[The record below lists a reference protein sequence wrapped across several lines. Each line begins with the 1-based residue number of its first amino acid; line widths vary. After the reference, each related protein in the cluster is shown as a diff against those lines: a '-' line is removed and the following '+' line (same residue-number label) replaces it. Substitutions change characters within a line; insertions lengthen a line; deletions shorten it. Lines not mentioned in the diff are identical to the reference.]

1 MTESETPEAR
11 MLQPIRQATT
21 LALVPLWIIAVYALA
36 MMASAAA
43 TIALWIVCSF
53 FLFALLDP
61 LGERLKKKKWPTAI
75 TAIFLVLIATVA
87 VSILVYVLG
96 YLFSGVVVEL
106 NQSRK
111 LFYQLFNS
119 LNAKWNSWLSA
130 LPGIHP
136 AVADPNNEV
145 AKVELVQG
153 SPFGGEF
160 GATILHRL
168 GSAVTV
174 LTFALLVPILAFF
187 FLAERDAFGKTLSR
201 AFETPETGRQI
212 WRVMVES
219 IRAFFVGN
227 LILGVVTY
235 PLFVVLFYF
244 FSVPSTWTVAAL
256 ATVLNLVPFAGAVL
270 AGFLPAV
277 ALYSHTQVLGPTIGL
292 YSCCVAI
299 HFIIADFVTPKLLG
313 STVNINATTSTIAL
327 VAWGELWGPVGLI
340 LAIPI
345 TSVIKIFFE
354 HSGYHWMRWIAGLM
368 SEDADTALRA
378 PTLTRRR
385 LGQDSIG

>member
-1 MTESETPEAR
+1 MIEHENK
-11 MLQPIRQATT
+11 LQQIRQSIQ
-21 LALVPLWIIAVYALA
+21 LAIVPLWIIAIYSVGLIAA
-36 MMASAAA
+36 EAS

-61 LGERLKKKKWPTAI
+61 IGEKLKKRKWPTAL
-75 TAIFLVLIATVA
+75 TAVFLVLIATIV
-87 VSILVYVLG
+87 VSVLLYVL
-96 YLFSGVVVEL
+96 YSLFSGMVIEL

-119 LNAKWNSWLSA
+119 LNAKWNAWMSA

-136 AVADPNNEV
+136 AVADPNNEIS
-145 AKVELVQG
+145 KVELVQG

-160 GATILHRL
+160 GATLLHRL

-187 FLAERDAFGKTLSR
+187 FLAERDAFGRVFAR
-201 AFETPETGRQI
+201 AFESAETGRHI
-212 WRVMVES
+212 WRQIVDS
-219 IRAFFVGN
+219 TLAFFIGN
-227 LILGVVTY
+227 LILGLVTY
-235 PLFVVLFYF
+235 PLFVVLFML
-244 FSVPSTWTVAAL
+244 FSVPSSWTVAAL
-256 ATVLNLVPFAGAVL
+256 ATILNLVPFAGAVL

-277 ALYSHTQVLGPTIGL
+277 ALYAQIQVLGPSLGL
-292 YSCCVAI
+292 YACCVAI

-327 VAWGELWGPVGLI
+327 VAWGELWGAVGLI

-354 HSGYHWMRWIAGLM
+354 HSNSYWLKWIAGLM
-368 SEDADTALRA
+368 SEDADTALRS
-378 PTLTRRR
+378 PTLTKKK
-385 LGQDSIG
+385 LAQK